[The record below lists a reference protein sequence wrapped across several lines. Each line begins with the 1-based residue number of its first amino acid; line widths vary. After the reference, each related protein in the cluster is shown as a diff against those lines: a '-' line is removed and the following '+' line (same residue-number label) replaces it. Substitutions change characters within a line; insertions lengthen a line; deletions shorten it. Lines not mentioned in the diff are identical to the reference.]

1 MIWILLVAHLV
12 GVVAVL
18 SLPNPRP
25 AFAVAL
31 AAPLASAVW
40 AASRLGGGET
50 DTARLDWV
58 EGLDLAVSFRVGP
71 LGALLA
77 VLVSGIGVLIFI
89 YGHGYF
95 GGGDR
100 RGFAATLLAFSGSML
115 GLVWAD
121 DVWTLFLFWEATSV
135 TSFLL
140 VGTKST
146 DSAAVTAARRA
157 LLVTVAGGLV
167 LLAGLLVLVDV
178 AGTATLSEMGPVTG
192 DQATVAA
199 VLILV
204 GSFTKSAQLPFHV
217 WLPGAMAAPTPVS
230 AYLHSATM
238 VKAGQPARPDDRHD
252 VARQREGHL
261 RRRLP
266 RRGPRRFQG
275 GPFHGRRRDRHP
287 HRQP

>member
-1 MIWILLVAHLV
+1 M
-12 GVVAVL
+12 
-18 SLPNPRP
+18 
-25 AFAVAL
+25 
-31 AAPLASAVW
+31 
-40 AASRLGGGET
+40 
-50 DTARLDWV
+50 
-58 EGLDLAVSFRVGP
+58 
-71 LGALLA
+71 
-77 VLVSGIGVLIFI
+77 
-89 YGHGYF
+89 
-95 GGGDR
+95 
-100 RGFAATLLAFSGSML
+100 LAFSGSML

-204 GSFTKSAQLPFHV
+204 GAFTKSAQLPFHV
-217 WLPGAMAAPTPVS
+217 WLPGAMAA
-230 AYLHSATM
+230 
-238 VKAGQPARPDDRHD
+238 RPR
-252 VARQREGHL
+252 
-261 RRRLP
+261 
-266 RRGPRRFQG
+266 
-275 GPFHGRRRDRHP
+275 
-287 HRQP
+287 